1 MSEKLDNIIDNLKQS
16 SVWVRIILMV
26 AFAVVLYPVFLVL
39 LVLMIVQ
46 MLFVIITG
54 ESNANLRS
62 LGVALSALSTYI
74 FQIVQFMSYVTD
86 TKPFPFSGFPKAEND
101 DLNVSNEIKKD
112 KKNTVINKKP
122 AAKKVAKKKTA
133 SRNPTTK
140 KSE

>member
-39 LVLMIVQ
+39 LVLMIAQ

-62 LGVALSALSTYI
+62 LGVALSAYV

-86 TKPFPFSGFPKAEND
+86 TKPFPFSDFPKAEND
-101 DLNVSNEIKKD
+101 DLNVSNEIKQD

-122 AAKKVAKKKTA
+122 AAKKVVKKKTA
-133 SRNPTTK
+133 SRNSATK
-140 KSE
+140 KSK

>member
-1 MSEKLDNIIDNLKQS
+1 MSEKLDNIIDNLKQP
-16 SVWVRIILMV
+16 SVWVRIILML
-26 AFAVVLYPVFLVL
+26 AFAVVLYPIFLVL
-39 LVLMIVQ
+39 LVLMIAQ

-62 LGVALSALSTYI
+62 LGVALSAYI

-86 TKPFPFSGFPKAEND
+86 VKPFPFSDFPKAEND
-101 DLNVSNEIKKD
+101 DLNVSNEIKQN
-112 KKNTVINKKP
+112 KKSTVINKKP
-122 AAKKVAKKKTA
+122 AAKKVAKKKAA

>member
-1 MSEKLDNIIDNLKQS
+1 MSEKLDNIIDNLKQP

-39 LVLMIVQ
+39 LVLMIAQ

-62 LGVALSALSTYI
+62 LGVALSAYI

-86 TKPFPFSGFPKAEND
+86 VKPFPFSDFPKAEND
-101 DLNVSNEIKKD
+101 DLNVSNEIQQNKKS
-112 KKNTVINKKP
+112 TVINKKP
-122 AAKKVAKKKTA
+122 AAKKAAKKKTA

>member
-1 MSEKLDNIIDNLKQS
+1 MSEKLDNIIDNLKQP
-16 SVWVRIILMV
+16 SVWVRIILMF

-39 LVLMIVQ
+39 LVLMIAQ

-62 LGVALSALSTYI
+62 LGVALSAYI

-86 TKPFPFSGFPKAEND
+86 VKPFPFSDFPKAEND
-101 DLNVSNEIKKD
+101 DLNVSNEIKQN
-112 KKNTVINKKP
+112 KKSTVINKKP
-122 AAKKVAKKKTA
+122 AAKKVAKKKAA

>member
-1 MSEKLDNIIDNLKQS
+1 MSEKLDNIIDNLKQP
-16 SVWVRIILMV
+16 SVWVRIILML

-39 LVLMIVQ
+39 LVLMIAQ

-62 LGVALSALSTYI
+62 LGVALSAYI

-86 TKPFPFSGFPKAEND
+86 VKPFPFSDFPKAEND
-101 DLNVSNEIKKD
+101 DLNVSNEIKQN
-112 KKNTVINKKP
+112 KKSTVINKKP

>member
-1 MSEKLDNIIDNLKQS
+1 MSEKLDNIIDNLKQP
-16 SVWVRIILMV
+16 SVWVRIILMF

-39 LVLMIVQ
+39 LVLMIAQ

-62 LGVALSALSTYI
+62 LGVALSAYI

-86 TKPFPFSGFPKAEND
+86 VKPFPFSDFPKAEND
-101 DLNVSNEIKKD
+101 DLNVSNEIKQN
-112 KKNTVINKKP
+112 KKSTVINKKP
-122 AAKKVAKKKTA
+122 AAKKAAKKKTA

>member
-16 SVWVRIILMV
+16 SAWVRIILTV
-26 AFAVVLYPVFLVL
+26 AFAVALYPVFLVL
-39 LVLMIVQ
+39 LVLMIAQ

-62 LGVALSALSTYI
+62 LGVALSAYV

-86 TKPFPFSGFPKAEND
+86 TKPFPFSEFPKAEND
-101 DLNVSNEIKKD
+101 DLNVSNEIKQD

-133 SRNPTTK
+133 SRNSATK

>member
-1 MSEKLDNIIDNLKQS
+1 MSEKLDNIIDNLKQP

-39 LVLMIVQ
+39 LVLMIAQ

-62 LGVALSALSTYI
+62 LGVALSAYI

-86 TKPFPFSGFPKAEND
+86 VKPFPFSDFPKAEND
-101 DLNVSNEIKKD
+101 DLNVSNEIKQN
-112 KKNTVINKKP
+112 KKSTVTNKKP

-133 SRNPTTK
+133 SRNPATK

>member
-39 LVLMIVQ
+39 LVLMIAQ

-62 LGVALSALSTYI
+62 LGVALSAYV

-86 TKPFPFSGFPKAEND
+86 TKPFPFSDFPKAEND
-101 DLNVSNEIKKD
+101 DLNVSNEIKQG

-133 SRNPTTK
+133 SKNSATK

>member
-1 MSEKLDNIIDNLKQS
+1 MSEKLDSIIDNLKQP
-16 SVWVRIILMV
+16 SVWVRIILMF

-39 LVLMIVQ
+39 LVLMIAQ

-62 LGVALSALSTYI
+62 LGIALSAYI

-86 TKPFPFSGFPKAEND
+86 VKPFPFSDFPKAEND
-101 DLNVSNEIKKD
+101 DLNVSNEIKQN
-112 KKNTVINKKP
+112 KKSTVTNKKP
-122 AAKKVAKKKTA
+122 AAKKVAKKKAA

>member
-39 LVLMIVQ
+39 LVLMIAQ

-62 LGVALSALSTYI
+62 LGVALSAYV

-86 TKPFPFSGFPKAEND
+86 TKPFPFSDFPKAEND
-101 DLNVSNEIKKD
+101 DLNVSNEIKQD
-112 KKNTVINKKP
+112 KKNTVINKKS
-122 AAKKVAKKKTA
+122 ATKKVAKKKTA
-133 SRNPTTK
+133 SRNSATK
-140 KSE
+140 KSK

>member
-39 LVLMIVQ
+39 LVLMIAQ

-62 LGVALSALSTYI
+62 LGVALSAYI

-86 TKPFPFSGFPKAEND
+86 TKPFPFSEFPKAEND
-101 DLNVSNEIKKD
+101 DLNVSNEIKQD

-133 SRNPTTK
+133 SRNSATK

>member
-1 MSEKLDNIIDNLKQS
+1 MSEKLDSIIDNLKQS
-16 SVWVRIILMV
+16 WIRIILMV
-26 AFAVVLYPVFLVL
+26 VFAVVLYLAIPPVL
-39 LVLMIVQ
+39 LVLMIAQ
-46 MLFVIITG
+46 ALFVLITG

-62 LGVALSALSTYI
+62 LGAALSTYI

-86 TKPFPFSGFPKAEND
+86 VKPFPFSDFPKAEND
-101 DLNVSNEIKKD
+101 DLNVSNEIKQNEKS
-112 KKNTVINKKP
+112 TVTNKKP

>member
-1 MSEKLDNIIDNLKQS
+1 MSEKLDNIIDNLKQP

-26 AFAVVLYPVFLVL
+26 AFAVVLYTVFLVL
-39 LVLMIVQ
+39 LVLMIAQ

-62 LGVALSALSTYI
+62 LGVALSVYI
-74 FQIVQFMSYVTD
+74 FQIVQFMSYVTGV
-86 TKPFPFSGFPKAEND
+86 KPFPFSDFPKAEND
-101 DLNVSNEIKKD
+101 DLNVSNEIKQN
-112 KKNTVINKKP
+112 KKSTVINKKP
-122 AAKKVAKKKTA
+122 AAKKAAKKKTA

>member
-1 MSEKLDNIIDNLKQS
+1 MSEKLDKIIDNLKQS
-16 SVWVRIILMV
+16 SVWVRIVLMV
-26 AFAVVLYPVFLVL
+26 AFAAVLYPVFLVL
-39 LVLMIVQ
+39 LVLMIAQ

-62 LGVALSALSTYI
+62 LGVALSVYI

-86 TKPFPFSGFPKAEND
+86 VKPFPFSDFPKAEND
-101 DLNVSNEIKKD
+101 DLNVSNEIKQN
-112 KKNTVINKKP
+112 KKSTVINKKP

>member
-1 MSEKLDNIIDNLKQS
+1 MSEKLDSIIDNLKQS
-16 SVWVRIILMV
+16 WIRIILMV
-26 AFAVVLYPVFLVL
+26 VFAVVLYLAIPLVL
-39 LVLMIVQ
+39 LVLMIAQ

-62 LGVALSALSTYI
+62 LGVALSAYI

-86 TKPFPFSGFPKAEND
+86 VKPFPFSDFPKAEND
-101 DLNVSNEIKKD
+101 DLNVSNEIKQN
-112 KKNTVINKKP
+112 KKSTVINKKP

>member
-1 MSEKLDNIIDNLKQS
+1 MSEKLDNIIDNLKQP
-16 SVWVRIILMV
+16 SVWVRIILML

-39 LVLMIVQ
+39 LVLMIAQ

-62 LGVALSALSTYI
+62 LGIALSAYI

-86 TKPFPFSGFPKAEND
+86 VKPFPFSDFPKAEND
-101 DLNVSNEIKKD
+101 DLNVSNEIKQN
-112 KKNTVINKKP
+112 KKSTVTNKKP

>member
-1 MSEKLDNIIDNLKQS
+1 MSEKLDNIIDNLKQP
-16 SVWVRIILMV
+16 SVWVRIILMF

-39 LVLMIVQ
+39 LVLMIAQ

-62 LGVALSALSTYI
+62 LGVALSAYI

-86 TKPFPFSGFPKAEND
+86 VKPFPFSDFPKAEND
-101 DLNVSNEIKKD
+101 DLNVSNEIKQN
-112 KKNTVINKKP
+112 KKSTVINKKP

>member
-1 MSEKLDNIIDNLKQS
+1 MSEKLDNIIDNLKQP

-26 AFAVVLYPVFLVL
+26 AFAVVLYTVFLVL
-39 LVLMIVQ
+39 LVLMIAQ

-62 LGVALSALSTYI
+62 LGIALSAYI

-86 TKPFPFSGFPKAEND
+86 VKPFPFSDFPKAEND
-101 DLNVSNEIKKD
+101 DLNVSNEIKQN
-112 KKNTVINKKP
+112 KKSTVINKKP
-122 AAKKVAKKKTA
+122 AAKKAAKKKTA

>member
-1 MSEKLDNIIDNLKQS
+1 MSEKLDNIIDYLKQL
-16 SVWVRIILMV
+16 SVWVRFILLV
-26 AFAVVLYPVFLVL
+26 AFAGVLFTVFLVL
-39 LVLMIVQ
+39 LVLMIAQV
-46 MLFVIITG
+46 LFVLITG

-62 LGVALSALSTYI
+62 LGAALSTYI

-86 TKPFPFSGFPKAEND
+86 VKPFPFSDFPKAEND
-101 DLNVSNEIKKD
+101 DLNVSNEIKQN
-112 KKNTVINKKP
+112 KKSTVINKKP

>member
-1 MSEKLDNIIDNLKQS
+1 MSEKLDNIIDNLKQP
-16 SVWVRIILMV
+16 SVWVRIILMF

-39 LVLMIVQ
+39 LVLMIAQ

-62 LGVALSALSTYI
+62 LGIALSAYI

-86 TKPFPFSGFPKAEND
+86 TKPFPFSDFPKAEND
-101 DLNVSNEIKKD
+101 DLNVSNEIKQD
-112 KKNTVINKKP
+112 KKNTVINKKS
-122 AAKKVAKKKTA
+122 ATKKVAKKKTA
-133 SRNPTTK
+133 SRNSATK

>member
-1 MSEKLDNIIDNLKQS
+1 MSEKLDNIIDNLKQP
-16 SVWVRIILMV
+16 SVWVRIILMF

-39 LVLMIVQ
+39 LVLMIAQ

-62 LGVALSALSTYI
+62 LGVALSAYI

-86 TKPFPFSGFPKAEND
+86 VKPFPFSDFPKAEND
-101 DLNVSNEIKKD
+101 DLNVSNEIKQN
-112 KKNTVINKKP
+112 KKSTVTNKKP

>member
-1 MSEKLDNIIDNLKQS
+1 MSEKLDNIIDNLKQP
-16 SVWVRIILMV
+16 SVWVRIILMF

-39 LVLMIVQ
+39 LVLMIAQ

-62 LGVALSALSTYI
+62 LGVALSVYI

-86 TKPFPFSGFPKAEND
+86 VKPFPFSDFPKAEND
-101 DLNVSNEIKKD
+101 DLNVSNEIKQN
-112 KKNTVINKKP
+112 KKSTVTNKKP
-122 AAKKVAKKKTA
+122 AAKKVAKKKTS

>member
-1 MSEKLDNIIDNLKQS
+1 MSEKLDNIIDNLKQP
-16 SVWVRIILMV
+16 SVWVRIILMF

-39 LVLMIVQ
+39 LVLMIAQ

-62 LGVALSALSTYI
+62 LGVALSVYI

-86 TKPFPFSGFPKAEND
+86 VKPFPFSDFPKAEND
-101 DLNVSNEIKKD
+101 DLNVSNEIKQN
-112 KKNTVINKKP
+112 KKSTVINKKP

>member
-1 MSEKLDNIIDNLKQS
+1 MSEKLDSIIDNLKQS
-16 SVWVRIILMV
+16 WIRIILMV
-26 AFAVVLYPVFLVL
+26 VFAVVLYLAIPLVL
-39 LVLMIVQ
+39 LVLMIAQ

-62 LGVALSALSTYI
+62 LGIALSAYI

-86 TKPFPFSGFPKAEND
+86 VKPFPFSDFPKAEND
-101 DLNVSNEIKKD
+101 DLNVSNEIKQN
-112 KKNTVINKKP
+112 KKSTVINKKP
-122 AAKKVAKKKTA
+122 AAKKAAKKKTA

>member
-39 LVLMIVQ
+39 LVLMIAQ

-62 LGVALSALSTYI
+62 LGVALSAYV

-86 TKPFPFSGFPKAEND
+86 TKPFPFSDFPKAEND
-101 DLNVSNEIKKD
+101 DLNVSNEIKQD

-133 SRNPTTK
+133 SRNSATK

>member
-39 LVLMIVQ
+39 LVLMIAQ

-62 LGVALSALSTYI
+62 LGVALSAYV

-86 TKPFPFSGFPKAEND
+86 TKPFPFSDFPKAEND
-101 DLNVSNEIKKD
+101 DLNVSNEIKQD

-122 AAKKVAKKKTA
+122 AAKKAAKKKTA
-133 SRNPTTK
+133 SRNSATK
-140 KSE
+140 KSK

>member
-39 LVLMIVQ
+39 LVLMIAQ

-62 LGVALSALSTYI
+62 LGVALSAYV

-86 TKPFPFSGFPKAEND
+86 TKPFPFSDFPKAENN
-101 DLNVSNEIKKD
+101 DLNVSNEIKQD

-122 AAKKVAKKKTA
+122 AAKKVTKKKTA
-133 SRNPTTK
+133 SRNSATK
-140 KSE
+140 KSK

>member
-1 MSEKLDNIIDNLKQS
+1 MSEKLDNIIDNLKQP
-16 SVWVRIILMV
+16 SVWVRIILMF
-26 AFAVVLYPVFLVL
+26 AIAVVLYPVFLVL
-39 LVLMIVQ
+39 LVLMIAQ

-62 LGVALSALSTYI
+62 LGVALSAYI

-86 TKPFPFSGFPKAEND
+86 VKPFPFSDFPKAEND
-101 DLNVSNEIKKD
+101 DLNVSNEIKQN
-112 KKNTVINKKP
+112 KKSTVTNKKP

>member
-1 MSEKLDNIIDNLKQS
+1 MSEKLDSIIDNLKQS
-16 SVWVRIILMV
+16 WIRIILMV
-26 AFAVVLYPVFLVL
+26 VFAVVLYLVIPLVL
-39 LVLMIVQ
+39 LVLMIAQV
-46 MLFVIITG
+46 LFVLITG

-62 LGVALSALSTYI
+62 LGAALSTYI

-86 TKPFPFSGFPKAEND
+86 VKPFPFSDFPKAEND
-101 DLNVSNEIKKD
+101 DLNVSNEIKQN
-112 KKNTVINKKP
+112 KKNTVTTKKP

>member
-39 LVLMIVQ
+39 LVLMIAQ

-62 LGVALSALSTYI
+62 LGVALSAYV

-86 TKPFPFSGFPKAEND
+86 TKPFPFSDFPKAEND
-101 DLNVSNEIKKD
+101 DLNVSNEIKQD

-122 AAKKVAKKKTA
+122 AAKKAAKKKTA
-133 SRNPTTK
+133 SRNSVTK
-140 KSE
+140 KSK

>member
-16 SVWVRIILMV
+16 SVWVGIILMV

-39 LVLMIVQ
+39 LVLMIAQ

-62 LGVALSALSTYI
+62 LGVALSAYV

-86 TKPFPFSGFPKAEND
+86 TKPFPFSDFPKAEND
-101 DLNVSNEIKKD
+101 DLNVSNEIKQD

-133 SRNPTTK
+133 SKNSATK

>member
-1 MSEKLDNIIDNLKQS
+1 MSEKLDSIIDNLKQS
-16 SVWVRIILMV
+16 WIRIILMV
-26 AFAVVLYPVFLVL
+26 VFAVVLYLAIPLVL
-39 LVLMIVQ
+39 LVLMIAQV
-46 MLFVIITG
+46 LFVIITG

-62 LGVALSALSTYI
+62 LGVALSAYI

-86 TKPFPFSGFPKAEND
+86 VKPFPFSDFPKAEND
-101 DLNVSNEIKKD
+101 DLNVSNEIKQN
-112 KKNTVINKKP
+112 KKSTVTNKKP

>member
-1 MSEKLDNIIDNLKQS
+1 ML
-16 SVWVRIILMV
+16 

-39 LVLMIVQ
+39 LVLMIAQ

-62 LGVALSALSTYI
+62 LGVALSAYI

-86 TKPFPFSGFPKAEND
+86 VKPFPFSDFPKAEND
-101 DLNVSNEIKKD
+101 DLNVSNEIKQN
-112 KKNTVINKKP
+112 KKSTVTNKKP

>member
-39 LVLMIVQ
+39 LVLMIAQ

-62 LGVALSALSTYI
+62 LGVALSAYV

-86 TKPFPFSGFPKAEND
+86 TKPFPFSDFPKAEND
-101 DLNVSNEIKKD
+101 DLNVSNEIKQD
-112 KKNTVINKKP
+112 KKNTVINKKS
-122 AAKKVAKKKTA
+122 ATKKVAKKKTA
-133 SRNPTTK
+133 SRNSATK

>member
-39 LVLMIVQ
+39 LVLMIAQ

-62 LGVALSALSTYI
+62 LGVALSAYV

-86 TKPFPFSGFPKAEND
+86 TKPFPFSDFPKAEND
-101 DLNVSNEIKKD
+101 DLNVSNEIKQD

-122 AAKKVAKKKTA
+122 AAKKAAKKKTA
-133 SRNPTTK
+133 SRNSATK

>member
-16 SVWVRIILMV
+16 SVWVRIILMLV
-26 AFAVVLYPVFLVL
+26 FALVLYPVFLVL
-39 LVLMIVQ
+39 LVLMIAQ

-62 LGVALSALSTYI
+62 LGVALSAYV

-86 TKPFPFSGFPKAEND
+86 TKPFPFSDFPKAEND
-101 DLNVSNEIKKD
+101 DLNVSNEIKQD

-133 SRNPTTK
+133 SRNSATK